1 MKNRLLNK
9 IEEYK
14 KLKFKIDK
22 FIILYFV
29 IYLVLIILFRLNVMS
44 IILLSITFAILTYIT
59 YYFKEKTKIQTINN
73 ENVNLN
79 VKDTLKLLKEYYTSL
94 SYEIYEDKT
103 AINTLFLEKNNNRY
117 KVKMLNENFKI
128 ENLTLKHFK
137 SEFKDL
143 KLSKLVL
150 VINKNID
157 KKIKKDLRKEN
168 IFIIDNDSLKFIK
181 FKCENILK
189 HETTGK

>member
-1 MKNRLLNK
+1 MRNRLLTK

-22 FIILYFV
+22 FIIIYFV
-29 IYLVLIILFRLNVMS
+29 IYLILIVLFRLNIIS

-79 VKDTLKLLKEYYTSL
+79 VKDILKLLKEYYTSL
-94 SYEIYEDKT
+94 KYEIYEEKI
-103 AINTLFLEKNNNRY
+103 AINTLFLEKNNNTY
-117 KVKMLNENFKI
+117 KVKVLNNNFKI

-137 SEFKDL
+137 DDFKDL
-143 KLSKLVL
+143 ELSKLVL
-150 VINKNID
+150 VINKSVD
-157 KKIKKDLRKEN
+157 KKTKKYLRKEN

-189 HETTGK
+189 QETIGK

>member
-1 MKNRLLNK
+1 MKRRLLNK

-29 IYLVLIILFRLNVMS
+29 IYIILIILFRLNIIS
-44 IILLSITFAILTYIT
+44 IVLLSITFALLTYFK
-59 YYFKEKTKIQTINN
+59 YYFKEKKEMQAINA
-73 ENVNLN
+73 ENINSN
-79 VKDTLKLLKEYYTSL
+79 VKDILNLLKEYYTSL
-94 SYEIYEDKT
+94 KYSIYEEKT
-103 AINTLFLEKNNNRY
+103 AKNTLFLEKNNNTY
-117 KVKMLNENFKI
+117 KVKILNDNFKI
-128 ENLTLKHFK
+128 ENLTLKNFK
-137 SEFKDL
+137 NDFKDL

-157 KKIKKDLRKEN
+157 KKIKKELRKEN
-168 IFIIDNDSLKFIK
+168 IFIIDTDSLKFIK

-189 HETTGK
+189 NETTEK

>member
-22 FIILYFV
+22 FIIIYFV
-29 IYLVLIILFRLNVMS
+29 IYLILIVLFRLNIIS

-79 VKDTLKLLKEYYTSL
+79 VKDILKLLKDYYTFL
-94 SYEIYEDKT
+94 KYEIYEEKT
-103 AINTLFLEKNNNRY
+103 AINTLFLEKNNNTY
-117 KVKMLNENFKI
+117 KVKVLNTNFQI
-128 ENLTLKHFK
+128 ENLTIKHFK
-137 SEFKDL
+137 GHLKDL
-143 KLSKLVL
+143 KISKLVL
-150 VINKNID
+150 VINKSID
-157 KKIKKDLRKEN
+157 KKIKKDLRKDN

-181 FKCENILK
+181 FECENILK
-189 HETTGK
+189 HETTEK